1 MSNSTADRI
10 TDFLHKHEN
19 VTKLALIAVAASTL
33 TATGILSY
41 QAAWRRFQTNALL
54 RDEDKERRPSS
65 KKHSLNHP
73 PLNASLINEQLSQII
88 DFLGKER
95 AEKMQNSFVI
105 VVGAGGVGSWAALM
119 LLRAGVKKIRII
131 DFDQVTLSS
140 LNRHAVATLDDV
152 GTPKVK
158 AIKKHFEKIAPFIQ
172 VDSRIE
178 LFTKDTANELLSG
191 SPDYIVD
198 AIDNI
203 DTKLDLIKY
212 CYDRQ
217 LKVIS
222 SMGAGAKADPSRV
235 QIADISETLE
245 DQLARAVRRKL
256 KKMDIES
263 GVPVVYSAEK
273 PHHVKLLP
281 LEEERVKEADDF
293 AALPDFR
300 SRILPVLGTLP
311 SMFGMTIASYVILKL
326 AEYPNFE
333 PLAIKL
339 RDGLY
344 ARMHR
349 DLLARESNQYKNK
362 NCPLDPRDVGYI
374 YEEIWQGKSVLS
386 GPSERVAL
394 TRWNRNEPLS
404 YFNAVCMTKEEAKAH
419 DKLSADLDLRQHYG
433 DGKFFSPDVYSYEL
447 LYTHMT
453 RLSILVVY
461 NFVNSRFEREK
472 RIQGIWEDVF

>member
-1 MSNSTADRI
+1 MASITTADRI
-10 TDFLHKHEN
+10 SDFLHKHEH
-19 VTKLALIAVAASTL
+19 VAKLTLTAVAASAL
-33 TATGILSY
+33 TATTILSY
-41 QAAWRRFQTNALL
+41 QTARRRFQARALV
-54 RDEDKERRPSS
+54 RDAKRHPSS
-65 KKHSLNHP
+65 KKHSLNQS
-73 PLNASLINEQLSQII
+73 PLNETLIDEQLSQTIE
-88 DFLGKER
+88 FLGKER
-95 AEKMQNSFVI
+95 AEKIQNSFVI
-105 VVGAGGVGSWAALM
+105 IVGAGGVGSWAALM
-119 LLRAGVKKIRII
+119 LLRAGIKKIRII

-158 AIKKHFEKIAPFIQ
+158 AIKKHFEKIAPFVQ

-178 LFTKDTANELLSG
+178 LFTKDNADGLLSG

-212 CYDRQ
+212 CYDCK

-245 DQLARAVRRKL
+245 DQLARAVRKKL
-256 KKMDIES
+256 KKMNIES

-311 SMFGMTIASYVILKL
+311 SMFGMAIASFVILKL

-333 PLAIKL
+333 PLTIKL

-344 ARMHR
+344 ARIHR

-374 YEEIWQGKSVLS
+374 YEEIWQGRSVLS

-394 TRWNRNEPLS
+394 TRWIRDKPLS
-404 YFNAVCMTKEEAKAH
+404 YINTVCMTKEEAKAH
-419 DKLSADLDLRQHYG
+419 DKLPADVDLRQHYG
-433 DGKFFSPDVYSYEL
+433 DGK
-447 LYTHMT
+447 
-453 RLSILVVY
+453 
-461 NFVNSRFEREK
+461 
-472 RIQGIWEDVF
+472 

>member
-1 MSNSTADRI
+1 MSSTADRI
-10 TDFLHKHEN
+10 SEFLNKHEHAA
-19 VTKLALIAVAASTL
+19 KLALTAVTASTL
-33 TATGILSY
+33 TATTILTY
-41 QAAWRRFQTNALL
+41 QAARRRFQKRVLL
-54 RDEDKERRPSS
+54 DNKRFGSQRSPDHTPV
-65 KKHSLNHP
+65 
-73 PLNASLINEQLSQII
+73 NASLVDEQLSQTIE
-88 DFLGKER
+88 FLGSEG
-95 AEKMQNSFVI
+95 AEKLQNSFVI
-105 VVGAGGVGSWAALM
+105 IVGAGGVGSWAALM

-158 AIKKHFEKIAPFIQ
+158 AIKKHFERIAPFVQ
-172 VDSRIE
+172 VDSRID
-178 LFTKDTANELLSG
+178 LFTKETADELLSG

-203 DTKLDLIKY
+203 DTKLDLIQY

-217 LKVIS
+217 LKVIA

-256 KKMDIES
+256 KKLGIES
-263 GVPVVYSAEK
+263 GVPVVYSVEK

-293 AALPDFR
+293 AALPEFR

-311 SMFGMTIASYVILKL
+311 SMFGMTIASFVILKL

-339 RDGLY
+339 REGLY
-344 ARMHR
+344 ARLHR
-349 DLLARESNQYKNK
+349 DLLARESNLYKNK
-362 NCPLDPRDVGYI
+362 TCPLDTRDIGYI
-374 YEEIWQGKSVLS
+374 YEDIWQGKSVIS

-394 TRWNRNEPLS
+394 TRWVRSEPLS
-404 YFNAVCMTKEEAKAH
+404 YYNTVCMTKEEAKAH
-419 DKLSADLDLRQHYG
+419 DKLPANLDLRQHYG
-433 DGKFFSPDVYSYEL
+433 DAIYDL
-447 LYTHMT
+447 
-453 RLSILVVY
+453 
-461 NFVNSRFEREK
+461 VNSRFEREK
-472 RIQGIWEDVF
+472 RIQGVWNEIF